1 MPRLAPAHRPGI
13 ARRHHRLR
21 PGGKF
26 PSWHRRADR
35 TLDESGA
42 TASLELLALTPLL
55 VLLVLFVLWAGRSA
69 RAGLV
74 ADLAAEEAAVAAALC
89 CDAEYDAE
97 KDGPHAD
104 PELRRELMAETVLG
118 SRPGLD
124 HLCIDGP
131 VPDPPPGSTDG
142 GFVTETAQ
150 SFYDTAEAKGFVHG
164 ARVIEVHFRCETD
177 GAVAPLRGLFPT
189 VTMRGRASQVTV
201 YADGTRIT
209 VAPATAAE
217 GDNLVF
223 KIMLNEPA
231 VEGIELTCI
240 TQDETA
246 TSTIEP
252 LSPEPDGEQGEP
264 EPTIP
269 ERRPEDDFFAV
280 PEDCGLGG
288 LIEQGEKGATVE
300 IAAID
305 EDEPEQPC
313 EGNETFKLIVTAS
326 SSTLAM
332 ASGDSGNVRLTATG
346 TITDEADCSV
356 QSGT

>member
-1 MPRLAPAHRPGI
+1 M
-13 ARRHHRLR
+13 
-21 PGGKF
+21 
-26 PSWHRRADR
+26 HRRADR
-35 TLDESGA
+35 TLEESGA

-74 ADLAAEEAAVAAALC
+74 ADLAAEEAAVAAAMC

-131 VPDPPPGSTDG
+131 VPDPPTGSKDG
-142 GFVTETAQ
+142 GFVTETAR

-201 YADGTRIT
+201 FADGTRIAVT
-209 VAPATAAE
+209 PATAEE
-217 GDNLVF
+217 GRDLVF
-223 KIMLNEPA
+223 EITLNEPA
-231 VEGIELTCI
+231 AEDIVLSCI
-240 TQDETA
+240 TQNETA
-246 TSTIEP
+246 TSTIAP
-252 LSPEPDGEQGEP
+252 LAPEPDGEQGEP

-269 ERRPEDDFFAV
+269 PRPEDDFVAV

-288 LIEQGEKGATVE
+288 KIEKGEEGAPVH
-300 IAAID
+300 IASID
-305 EDEPEQPC
+305 QDAPEQPC
-313 EGNETFKLIVTAS
+313 EGSETFKLIVTAS